1 MTPDPTADFTAD
13 LTASDPSAEPTTGST
28 GELTAAELVDLVAE
42 LPGVRGIEPGVGTT
56 LRTLDAR
63 IRRADAGASHFGLHV
78 DSDAGTVKVEICV
91 DRSRP
96 VRESVRDIQQTLQ
109 RALRDT
115 LPAETEFHVR
125 VQSLSV

>member
-1 MTPDPTADFTAD
+1 MASDLTADFTA
-13 LTASDPSAEPTTGST
+13 TDPSVERTAGST
-28 GELTAAELVDLVAE
+28 ANLTAADLIDLVAE

-63 IRRADAGASHFGLHV
+63 IRRGDAGASHFGLRV
-78 DSDAGTVKVEICV
+78 DREASTVMVEICV

-96 VRESVRDIQQTLQ
+96 VRESVREIQQTLQ

-115 LPAETEFHVR
+115 LPVDTKFHVR